1 MREGG
6 AKWSLLW
13 GRGERG
19 GKLRSIEIAVEEVG
33 EPDGTRS
40 DDGRGC

>member
-1 MREGG
+1 MEFIM
-6 AKWSLLW
+6 
-13 GRGERG
+13 GERRGG

-33 EPDGTRS
+33 EPDGTRP

>member
-1 MREGG
+1 MEFIMGG
-6 AKWSLLW
+6 
-13 GRGERG
+13 GRGE

-33 EPDGTRS
+33 GRTGGTRS

>member
-1 MREGG
+1 MGG
-6 AKWSLLW
+6 
-13 GRGERG
+13 G

-33 EPDGTRS
+33 EPVEQGS

>member
-1 MREGG
+1 MRQSGVYYGG
-6 AKWSLLW
+6 
-13 GRGERG
+13 G

-33 EPDGTRS
+33 EPVEQGS

>member
-1 MREGG
+1 MGG
-6 AKWSLLW
+6 
-13 GRGERG
+13 GRGG

-33 EPDGTRS
+33 GRTRP